1 VSAADV
7 ETFKRA
13 VDAYNRADVGAL
25 VKELDPG
32 VEWHPALPGLL
43 AASAPVYRGHQ
54 GMAEMLRDF
63 YEVLDE
69 VSFFYSE
76 VHDLDGR
83 IVAIGHI
90 RTRGKASGAVT
101 ESPYANVAELKDGK
115 GIRLRGYL
123 DPDEAL
129 EAVGLRG

>member
-1 VSAADV
+1 MSASDLEA
-7 ETFKRA
+7 FKRA
-13 VDAYNRADVGAL
+13 VDAYNRADVEAL
-25 VKELDPG
+25 MAELDPE

-43 AASAPVYRGHQ
+43 AASAPVYKGYD

-69 VSFFYSE
+69 VHFSYTE

-90 RTRGKASGAVT
+90 RTRGKVSGAVT
-101 ESPYANVAELKDGK
+101 ESPSANVAELKDGR
-115 GIRLRGYL
+115 GVHLRGYL
-123 DPDEAL
+123 DPEEAL
-129 EAVGLRG
+129 EAAGLKE